1 MREYSTLIQSKRA
14 PKETERV
21 FAKSAAMSWVKSH
34 ISQSAWPPFRARFGK
49 RLYDPRMRDIPE
61 VGLALT
67 FRKRKRERGRGCGG
81 EFFRFREAKSR
92 TLSAKKKFERLRR
105 KRHVVT
111 RVQAAIAR
119 REREKLRFS
128 LARRVSPTFR
138 VTTQENQIYN

>member
-1 MREYSTLIQSKRA
+1 
-14 PKETERV
+14 
-21 FAKSAAMSWVKSH
+21 
-34 ISQSAWPPFRARFGK
+34 
-49 RLYDPRMRDIPE
+49 MRDIPE
-61 VGLALT
+61 VGQALT
-67 FRKRKRERGRGCGG
+67 LRKEKRERGKGCGG

-128 LARRVSPTFR
+128 LARRVSPTSLRQHINMNIILKQQYPQKQNNCNPKTKPRRANAPR
-138 VTTQENQIYN
+138 VENQTLVMPLYVRRISSAMSR